1 MTPVRRSLLQGGVA
15 LAASAALPQLL
26 LAQTASPG
34 TAAHTFFNPQPQAWR
49 TFEITTRVELTDPVG
64 RTRIWLPIPSIDTD
78 WQRSLDSSFSTTGTA
93 RIESDLVDW
102 TRMLMVEFADGTD
115 PVVELTS
122 RVQTRNRALVRP
134 TQPVPALD
142 AGTRQHFTRAT
153 TLLPT
158 DGIVRQT
165 AQGITRDVQGD
176 LAQARAIYDWVV
188 SHAWREPKVRGC
200 GEGDI
205 KTMLETGNM
214 GGKCADINALLVGL
228 CRSVGLP
235 ARDVYG
241 IRLAPS
247 AFGYKELSANPEQLK
262 AAQHCRAEVF
272 LTGWG
277 WVAMDPA
284 DVAKVMRQETP
295 QWIKSTQDPLIRPV
309 YQHLFGGWEGN
320 WLGWNV
326 AHDVRLPQAEEGDVH
341 FLMYPIAE
349 TEEGRIDSYSPDA
362 FSYSIR
368 AREIKA

>member
-1 MTPVRRSLLQGGVA
+1 MIPVRRALLQGGMA
-15 LAASAALPQLL
+15 LAASAALPELL
-26 LAQTASPG
+26 LAQTAPAG
-34 TAAHTFFNPQPQAWR
+34 PAARSFNPQPQGWR
-49 TFEITTRVELTDPVG
+49 TFEITTRVELADPVG
-64 RTRIWLPIPSIDTD
+64 RTRIWLPIPSIESE

-93 RIESDLVDW
+93 RIDSDGVDGA
-102 TRMLMVEFADGTD
+102 RMLTAEFADGVE

-122 RVQTRNRALVRP
+122 RVQTRNRAWSKSS
-134 TQPVPALD
+134 PAATVLD

-153 TLLPT
+153 ALLPT

-165 AQGITRDVQGD
+165 AQRITRGVQGD

-188 SHAWREPKVRGC
+188 AHAWREPTVRGC

-205 KTMLETGNM
+205 KTMLETGHM
-214 GGKCADINALLVGL
+214 GGKCADINALFVGL

-262 AAQHCRAEVF
+262 GAQHCRAEVF
-272 LTGWG
+272 LAGWG
-277 WVAMDPA
+277 WVAVDPA

-295 QWIKSTQDPLIRPV
+295 QWIKTVQDPLVQPV

-326 AHDVRLPQAEEGDVH
+326 AHDVRLPHSEEGDVH

-349 TEEGRIDSYSPDA
+349 TEEGRVDSYSPDA

-368 AREIKA
+368 AREIKV